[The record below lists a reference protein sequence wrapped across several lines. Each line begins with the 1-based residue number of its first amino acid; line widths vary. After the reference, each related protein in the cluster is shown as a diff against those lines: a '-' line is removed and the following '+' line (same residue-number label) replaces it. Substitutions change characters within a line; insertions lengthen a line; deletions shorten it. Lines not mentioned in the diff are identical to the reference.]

1 MLMRPSGVRSSGSRP
16 FRAWPGILPVS
27 QLPFRQGV
35 RLAVDV
41 GSVRIGVARSDPGG
55 VLAVPLTVLRSGS
68 GALAGQARAELAR
81 LAAAEGAIEVIVG
94 LPVSLSGREG
104 AAAAGARE
112 FAADLAGRVAPVPVR
127 LVDERF
133 TTTEAHGAL
142 RRGGK
147 DSRARRQ
154 VIDAAAAAI
163 LLQAALDTERATGRP
178 AGQLAG
184 AGAGT
189 RPALATGRAREPG
202 RRRLAAGS
210 AAAAEPAP
218 GPARARTPGSPEHAA
233 PARPPGPAPVPR
245 PAHPPGPAHPP
256 RRTRAPRPAR
266 APGSAHPGP
275 RSAHAATA
283 WSAHAPRAPAALRLP
298 GFPASPRPGCLA
310 PGRSLP
316 ASARKPPRK
325 PAGNHAGEPAWTSG
339 AAAFPPRSGR
349 SGRSGR

>member
-1 MLMRPSGVRSSGSRP
+1 MLMRPSGVRNSGSRP
-16 FRAWPGILPVS
+16 SRPWPGIVPVS

-55 VLAVPLTVLRSGS
+55 VLAVPLTVLRSGP

-81 LAAAEGAIEVIVG
+81 LAAGEGAIEVIVG
-94 LPVSLSGREG
+94 LPMSLSGREG

-178 AGQLAG
+178 AGQLVGAGNEAG
-184 AGAGT
+184 A
-189 RPALATGRAREPG
+189 
-202 RRRLAAGS
+202 
-210 AAAAEPAP
+210 
-218 GPARARTPGSPEHAA
+218 
-233 PARPPGPAPVPR
+233 
-245 PAHPPGPAHPP
+245 
-256 RRTRAPRPAR
+256 
-266 APGSAHPGP
+266 
-275 RSAHAATA
+275 
-283 WSAHAPRAPAALRLP
+283 
-298 GFPASPRPGCLA
+298 
-310 PGRSLP
+310 
-316 ASARKPPRK
+316 
-325 PAGNHAGEPAWTSG
+325 
-339 AAAFPPRSGR
+339 
-349 SGRSGR
+349 